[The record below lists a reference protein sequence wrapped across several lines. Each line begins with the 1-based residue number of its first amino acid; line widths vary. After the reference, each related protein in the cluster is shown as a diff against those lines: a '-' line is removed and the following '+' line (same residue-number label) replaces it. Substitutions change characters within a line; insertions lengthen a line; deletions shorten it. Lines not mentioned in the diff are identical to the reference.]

1 MSQSPTNISIF
12 VKAGKD
18 GKSLGAC
25 PQSQRVLMLAELKFA
40 AKVLPQFKTI
50 PVNVSRSPEAFRRLG
65 LRLRVPALYLGLG
78 EDPVDVADDIV
89 SLLESRFPGGILQ
102 QNEEDP
108 EAELVT
114 RDFFSRFCFYV
125 RDVSKDASHLESEL
139 RRIDCYLKNT
149 SNNVFLCGPAPS
161 FLDCEV
167 LPKLH
172 QVRVAAAGI
181 KGYEIPANLTGLWR
195 YLHAAYSEPA
205 FVHTCPS
212 DAEI

>member
-1 MSQSPTNISIF
+1 MFNKCKVQENQRITLYFRDDVKQHTRWKTETFGGTKISRKMSQSPTNISIF

-114 RDFFSRFCFYV
+114 R
-125 RDVSKDASHLESEL
+125 
-139 RRIDCYLKNT
+139 
-149 SNNVFLCGPAPS
+149 
-161 FLDCEV
+161 
-167 LPKLH
+167 
-172 QVRVAAAGI
+172 
-181 KGYEIPANLTGLWR
+181 
-195 YLHAAYSEPA
+195 
-205 FVHTCPS
+205 
-212 DAEI
+212 